1 MSFTPFAAVLSM
13 AGAMFVNAHPTVLKP
28 IHRRSVEVMERFTKT
43 NANCSGTRVQIGLRS
58 LLKARP
64 HVVGGV

>member
-1 MSFTPFAAVLSM
+1 MNFSPFAAVLSM
-13 AGAMFVNAHPTVLKP
+13 AGAPFVNAHPTVLKP
-28 IHRRSVEVMERFTKT
+28 IHRSVEVMERFTKT
-43 NANCSGTRVQIGLRS
+43 SANCSGTRVQIGLRS